1 MIPAA
6 RLRAAVPDDLDRL
19 AELEQLC
26 FPDPWPIHLV
36 GQELRN
42 PSTLVLVVLAESA
55 APAMPEASEWD
66 APVAGYASFRQGGGE
81 AELLRLAIDPGARRQ
96 GLARTLIDAG
106 LERLRPAGVER
117 CFLEVRPDNEPAI
130 ACYLAMDFRYAGRR
144 PGYYRDGT
152 DALVYARTL

>member
-1 MIPAA
+1 MIASTL
-6 RLRAAVPDDLDRL
+6 LRAAVPGDLDRL
-19 AELEQLC
+19 AELERLC

-42 PSTLVLVVLAESA
+42 PGTLILVAEA
-55 APAMPEASEWD
+55 GPEAGPQ

-81 AELLRLAIDPGARRQ
+81 AELLRLAVDPAARRR
-96 GLARTLIDAG
+96 GLARALIDAG
-106 LERLRPAGVER
+106 LVRLRPAGVER

-130 ACYLAMDFRYAGRR
+130 ACYLAMGFRYAGRR

-152 DALVYARTL
+152 DAMVYARTL